1 MQTIDFLPERYR
13 QATSRRRTS
22 YWRFVV
28 TVLFVAAFAATA
40 YALDRTRR
48 EVRAEH
54 ARVEQRLQTARQSAA
69 AVTPRAAELE
79 HVSRYAD
86 LLTFLRHPWP
96 RSRIVETVLASLPAS
111 VTLDKLR
118 LNNVAKPVVSTEG
131 AADGETADAATAD
144 AAADLATL
152 RRDATAVDVV
162 VLLEGTTRDP
172 AELYAYV
179 QRLGASDLIA
189 EARLTSIEAAG
200 SGEPVAAG
208 KSESGAVR
216 FALEARVRPGWGLP
230 GGPRSAPA
238 AEVSAAQADATLASG
253 RKP

>member
-28 TVLFVAAFAATA
+28 TLLFVATFAATA

-48 EVRAEH
+48 EARSEH
-54 ARVEQRLQTARQSAA
+54 ARVELQLQTARQSAA
-69 AVTPRAAELE
+69 AVAPQAARLDLL
-79 HVSRYAD
+79 SRYAD

-118 LNNVAKPVVSTEG
+118 LNNVAKPVAAEVASNEG
-131 AADGETADAATAD
+131 TADAATAD

-152 RRDATAVDVV
+152 RREAAACDLVA
-162 VLLEGTTRDP
+162 LLEGSTRDP

-179 QRLGASDLIA
+179 QRLGACDLIA

-200 SGEPVAAG
+200 GEDPTPAG
-208 KSESGAVR
+208 GADSGAVR
-216 FALEARVRPGWGLP
+216 FVLEARLRTGWGLP
-230 GGPRSAPA
+230 GGPKAPA
-238 AEVSAAQADATLASG
+238 AESTESKVSAADFG
-253 RKP
+253 RMP